1 MEVEENG
8 KNDIVAND
16 DSRQARQEQERAERD
31 YELFLQELEED
42 DELRQT
48 INLYKAGE
56 NQPQVSRNHDDMN
69 DEDEDDDEDAPE
81 IGIDELLDE
90 LDDMTLDDTPMN

>member
-1 MEVEENG
+1 MTIADKQD
-8 KNDIVAND
+8 KNKR
-16 DSRQARQEQERAERD
+16 SRRD